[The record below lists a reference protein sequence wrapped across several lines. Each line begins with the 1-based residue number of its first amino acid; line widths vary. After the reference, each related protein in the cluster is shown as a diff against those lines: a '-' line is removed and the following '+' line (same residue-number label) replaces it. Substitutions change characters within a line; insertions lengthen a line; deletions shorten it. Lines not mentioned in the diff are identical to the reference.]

1 MTCWLQFSM
10 ELKIFDILFGYN
22 ISSLPLNTLAMQVS
36 HPGTEESEM
45 EQSALRYL
53 LPRMRLA
60 YTWRRL
66 AEESALSSRYY

>member
-1 MTCWLQFSM
+1 M
-10 ELKIFDILFGYN
+10 
-22 ISSLPLNTLAMQVS
+22 PLSTLAMQVS
-36 HPGTEESEM
+36 HLGTQEYEM

-66 AEESALSSRYY
+66 AEEPALSSRYY